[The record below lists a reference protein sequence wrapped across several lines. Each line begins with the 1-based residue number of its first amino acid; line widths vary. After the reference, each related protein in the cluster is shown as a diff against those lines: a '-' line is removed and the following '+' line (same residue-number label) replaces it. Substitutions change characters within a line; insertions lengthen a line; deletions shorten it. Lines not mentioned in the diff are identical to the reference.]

1 MIDQISKED
10 KRQIQSIIRKGI
22 LRRCEEWMKET
33 AAFGGTHNFTLRTL
47 AKISLVLGEDL
58 IRV

>member
-1 MIDQISKED
+1 MSQRELAKKTNKTEAEVSRWLSD
-10 KRQIQSIIRKGI
+10 
-22 LRRCEEWMKET
+22 
-33 AAFGGTHNFTLRTL
+33 THNFTLRTL